1 MGTLIGVHTIVPGMR
16 VLCQLENCSV
26 IVRVSPPAV
35 ASKIGLF
42 WMWNWLKN
50 GVSIPSQAVL
60 VYMIIAFTQMSLEIV
75 VLGGKLVCLF
85 FACFVYLPPGT

>member
-60 VYMIIAFTQMSLEIV
+60 VKGSLVE
-75 VLGGKLVCLF
+75 KLPSYGDLK
-85 FACFVYLPPGT
+85 LQ